1 MTSIQVLVE
10 HFDVALSL
18 YVGGCSSHK
27 TTHLLANWCCASPFS
42 IHSLRTLNWTIHRT
56 QVHSSGLQKLL
67 ISLLVIFCNVPKRS
81 LLFVCRMLFFVL
93 MELLGTAAAE
103 GGGEW
108 RLGRWLSHIVSIL
121 AVATV
126 GFFPSWTLS
135 TVATSQCKWHKKAT
149 PRAAPGKGPYTIN
162 GNIKLDWRKYISSW
176 EYMIENKY
184 KETII

>member
-1 MTSIQVLVE
+1 MTSIQALVE

-27 TTHLLANWCCASPFS
+27 ATHLLANWCCASPFS
-42 IHSLRTLNWTIHRT
+42 IHSLRTLNWTTHRIE
-56 QVHSSGLQKLL
+56 VHSFGLQKLL

-81 LLFVCRMLFFVL
+81 LLHVCRMLFCLL

-108 RLGRWLSHIVSIL
+108 RLSHIVSIS
-121 AVATV
+121 AFTTV
-126 GFFPSWTLS
+126 CFFSSRKLS
-135 TVATSQCKWHKKAT
+135 TVATSQYKLHKKAT

-162 GNIKLDWRKYISSW
+162 GNIKLDWRKYISCC
-176 EYMIENKY
+176 EYMIENKH